1 MKICLIAAISRNRA
15 LGYQNNLIYHIR
27 EDLKRFRRLT
37 ERHTVIMGR
46 KTFESLPNGAL
57 PLRHNIVI
65 SRTLPEAEL
74 NDWTSDDTTLD
85 VCTSLEEALN
95 VCQKRN
101 EREVFIIGGASIY
114 KQAVDMGIVDVFYM
128 TEVDNVPEHADCFFP
143 EIPDNYDVEWAE
155 VHTTPD
161 GLQYS
166 FVDYYKIKE
175 RS

>member
-1 MKICLIAAISRNRA
+1 MKIYVIAAISRNRA

-27 EDLKRFRRLT
+27 EDLRRFRRLT
-37 ERHTVIMGR
+37 EHHTVIMGR

-65 SRTLPEAEL
+65 SRTLPEVEL

-85 VCTSLEEALN
+85 VCTSIEEALN
-95 VCQKRN
+95 VCRKRN

-128 TEVDNVPEHADCFFP
+128 TEVDDAPEHADCFFP

-155 VHTTPD
+155 VYTTPD

-166 FVDYYKIKE
+166 FVDYY
-175 RS
+175 

>member
-1 MKICLIAAISRNRA
+1 M
-15 LGYQNNLIYHIR
+15 
-27 EDLKRFRRLT
+27 T

-85 VCTSLEEALN
+85 VCKSLEEALD

-128 TEVDNVPEHADCFFP
+128 TEVDDVPEHADCFFP

>member
-1 MKICLIAAISRNRA
+1 M
-15 LGYQNNLIYHIR
+15 
-27 EDLKRFRRLT
+27 T

-85 VCTSLEEALN
+85 VCKSLEEALD

-128 TEVDNVPEHADCFFP
+128 TEVDDVP
-143 EIPDNYDVEWAE
+143 
-155 VHTTPD
+155 
-161 GLQYS
+161 
-166 FVDYYKIKE
+166 
-175 RS
+175 

>member
-1 MKICLIAAISRNRA
+1 MKIYVIAAISRNRA
-15 LGYQNNLIYHIR
+15 LGYQGKLIYNIR
-27 EDLKRFRRLT
+27 EDLQRFRRLT

-65 SRTLPEAEL
+65 SRTLPEADT

-85 VCTSLEEALN
+85 VCTSLDESLDI
-95 VCQKRN
+95 CRKRN

-114 KQAVDMGIVDVFYM
+114 QQIVDMGIADKFYM
-128 TEVDNVPEHADCFFP
+128 TEVDDIPEKADCFFP

-155 VHTTPD
+155 VHTTPK

>member
-1 MKICLIAAISRNRA
+1 M
-15 LGYQNNLIYHIR
+15 
-27 EDLKRFRRLT
+27 T

-85 VCTSLEEALN
+85 VCKSLEEALN
-95 VCQKRN
+95 VCRKRN

-128 TEVDNVPEHADCFFP
+128 TEVDDAPEHADCFFS

>member
-27 EDLKRFRRLT
+27 EDLRRFRRLT

-85 VCTSLEEALN
+85 VCTSLEEALD
-95 VCQKRN
+95 VCRKRN

-114 KQAVDMGIVDVFYM
+114 KEAMNKGIVDRFYM
-128 TEVDNVPEHADCFFP
+128 TEVEDVPIHADVFFP
-143 EIPDNYDVEWAE
+143 DIPFEYDVTFAS
-155 VHTTPD
+155 VHT
-161 GLQYS
+161 GENNLIYS
-166 FVDYYKIKE
+166 
-175 RS
+175 

>member
-1 MKICLIAAISRNRA
+1 MKICVIAAISRNRA

-27 EDLKRFRRLT
+27 EDLRRFRRLT

-85 VCTSLEEALN
+85 VCNSLEEALD

-114 KQAVDMGIVDVFYM
+114 KQAVDMIL
-128 TEVDNVPEHADCFFP
+128 AIRLRLAACR
-143 EIPDNYDVEWAE
+143 AE
-155 VHTTPD
+155 D
-161 GLQYS
+161 
-166 FVDYYKIKE
+166 
-175 RS
+175 

>member
-1 MKICLIAAISRNRA
+1 MKIYVIAAISRNRA
-15 LGYQNNLIYHIR
+15 LGYQGKLIYNIR
-27 EDLKRFRRLT
+27 EDLQRFRRLT

-65 SRTLPEAEL
+65 SRTLPEADT

-85 VCTSLEEALN
+85 VCTSLDEALDI
-95 VCQKRN
+95 CRKRN

-114 KQAVDMGIVDVFYM
+114 QQIVDMGIADKFYM
-128 TEVDNVPEHADCFFP
+128 TEVDDIPEHADCFFP

-155 VHTTPD
+155 VHTTSK